1 MAPCEQGLGQFESGS
16 RMSNPDKGINVT
28 FWGVRGST
36 PVPGPDTARYG
47 GNTPCVEVRAGD
59 SIFILDAGTGIQAF
73 GRNYRTKTDKPVKL
87 HLFLTHTHWDHIQ
100 GLPFF
105 QLAYDPRNEIH
116 IVGPKREGTALL
128 DCLERQ
134 MLPPNFPVPFSLL
147 QGVKSV
153 TELSSGDSLQVGDA
167 TIHAAA
173 LNHPN
178 ESMGFRI
185 EYGDRSL
192 AYCLDHEHGGVD
204 DIHPGVETLAKG
216 ADMLVFDAAYT
227 DEEYPSFKG
236 WGHST
241 WQEGYKTARELDVR
255 ILALAGFNPGV
266 VDADLDLIKAEVDAL
281 DGETVIATEGS
292 SMAL

>member
-1 MAPCEQGLGQFESGS
+1 
-16 RMSNPDKGINVT
+16 MSNPNTGINVT

-73 GRNYRTKTDKPVKL
+73 GRNYRSEFEGPVKM

-105 QLAYDPRNEIH
+105 QLAYDPGNDIH
-116 IVGPKREGTALL
+116 IIGPKRAGTTLL
-128 DCLERQ
+128 ECLERQ

-153 TELSSGDSLQVGDA
+153 TEIASGETLQVGDSRV
-167 TIHAAA
+167 HAQA

-178 ESMGFRI
+178 ESMGYRI
-185 EYGDRSL
+185 EHDGRSL
-192 AYCLDHEHGGVD
+192 AYCLDHEHGD
-204 DIHPGVETLAKG
+204 TNDIHPGVTALAQN

-227 DEEYPSFKG
+227 DEEYPSFRG

-241 WQEGYKTARELDVR
+241 WQEGCKTARALNVR

-281 DGETVIATEGS
+281 DGETMIATEGS
-292 SMAL
+292 SIAL

>member
-1 MAPCEQGLGQFESGS
+1 
-16 RMSNPDKGINVT
+16 V
-28 FWGVRGST
+28 
-36 PVPGPDTARYG
+36 
-47 GNTPCVEVRAGD
+47 
-59 SIFILDAGTGIQAF
+59 LDAGTGIQAF
-73 GRNYRTKTDKPVKL
+73 GRNFREKSDEPVKL

-116 IVGPKREGTALL
+116 IVGPQREGSALL

-153 TELSSGDSLQVGDA
+153 TEIASGDAIEVGDV

-173 LNHPN
+173 LKHPN
-178 ESMGFRI
+178 DSMGYRI
-185 EYGDRSL
+185 EYADQSL
-192 AYCLDHEHGGVD
+192 AYCLDHEHGGEEE
-204 DIHPGVETLAKG
+204 IHPGVEALAKG

-241 WQEGYKTARELDVR
+241 WQEGYKTARALDVR

-266 VDADLDLIKAEVDAL
+266 VDSDLDIIKAEVEAL
-281 DGETVIATEGS
+281 AGHTIIATEAWS
-292 SMAL
+292 IEL

>member
-1 MAPCEQGLGQFESGS
+1 MANSESAL
-16 RMSNPDKGINVT
+16 NVT

-59 SIFILDAGTGIQAF
+59 SIFVLDAGTGIQAF
-73 GRNYRTKTDKPVKL
+73 GRNFREKSDEPVKL

-116 IVGPKREGTALL
+116 IVGPQREGSALL

-153 TELSSGDSLQVGDA
+153 TEIASGDAIEVGDV

-178 ESMGFRI
+178 DSMGYRI
-185 EYGDRSL
+185 EYADQSL
-192 AYCLDHEHGGVD
+192 AYCLDHEHGGEEA
-204 DIHPGVETLAKG
+204 IHPGVEALAKG
-216 ADMLVFDAAYT
+216 ADMLIFDAAYT

-241 WQEGYKTARELDVR
+241 WQEGYKTARALDVR

-266 VDADLDLIKAEVDAL
+266 VDSDLDIIKAEVEAL
-281 DGETVIATEGS
+281 AGHTIIATEAWS
-292 SMAL
+292 IEL

>member
-1 MAPCEQGLGQFESGS
+1 MARCKQGLGQFESGS

-105 QLAYDPRNEIH
+105 QLAYDPRSEIH
-116 IVGPKREGTALL
+116 IVGPKREGTTLL